1 MKTKNYIN
9 KIHLTYMKINLG
21 DLTQMNEKI
30 EMGTVSARG
39 QICIP
44 NNMRNEMG
52 LKEGSKVLF
61 VLSDDSLLMK
71 RVSMQTFAEIT
82 RPLKDAAKKAE
93 IKESDV
99 PDMIH
104 RFRAKRKAKK

>member
-1 MKTKNYIN
+1 M
-9 KIHLTYMKINLG
+9 
-21 DLTQMNEKI
+21 EERI

-44 NNMRNEMG
+44 NKMRVEMG

-71 RVSMQTFAEIT
+71 RVGMQSFAEIT
-82 RPLKDAAKKAE
+82 RPLKEAKKNIRE
-93 IKESDV
+93 DEVVDLVHKVRRE
-99 PDMIH
+99 
-104 RFRAKRKAKK
+104 RREKRARK

>member
-1 MKTKNYIN
+1 
-9 KIHLTYMKINLG
+9 MKINLG
-21 DLTQMNEKI
+21 GLTQMNEKI

-44 NNMRNEMG
+44 NNMRSEMG

-82 RPLKDAAKKAE
+82 KPLKEAAKKAGM
-93 IKESDV
+93 KEEDV

-104 RFRAKRKAKK
+104 RFRAEKRSKK

>member
-1 MKTKNYIN
+1 M
-9 KIHLTYMKINLG
+9 
-21 DLTQMNEKI
+21 EERI

-44 NNMRNEMG
+44 NSIRNEMG

-61 VLSDDSLLMK
+61 ILSDDSLLMK
-71 RVSMQTFAEIT
+71 RVGMKSFEEIT
-82 RPLKDAAKKAE
+82 RPLKEAAKKAGM
-93 IKESDV
+93 KEEDV

-104 RFRAKRKAKK
+104 RFRAKERAKKNK